1 VFFALSP
8 RAYIVVLAVVW
19 ERRAMRRK
27 IVVLFVA
34 FASVFGGVACGG
46 QVDVKEGE
54 IKEGPQEEAEEA
66 KEEMKEAREE
76 EIEAKE
82 EMKEAK
88 EEMKEAEQ
96 AKEEQQE

>member
-1 VFFALSP
+1 MHA
-8 RAYIVVLAVVW
+8 VLR

-34 FASVFGGVACGG
+34 FASVFGVVACGG

-54 IKEGPQEEAEEA
+54 IKEGV
-66 KEEMKEAREE
+66 EE
-76 EIEAKE
+76 EVE
-82 EMKEAK
+82 EAK

-96 AKEEQQE
+96 AKEEQQK